1 MFNCGDYTQEC
12 KIKLVPTEFKEYALS
27 WWDNLVTA
35 RRRAGDFPVE
45 TWNQMKVIMRK
56 RFVPSHY
63 HRELHF
69 KLRTLSQ
76 GSRSVEEYYK
86 EMETVMLRADIQ
98 QDREATMARFMGGL
112 SRDTMDTLEVH
123 HYVEMEELLHKAIMF
138 EQQLKR
144 RSYKSSYGASKPH
157 YQKDKKTRESK
168 PFFKLEW
175 RNSVLKERK

>member
-1 MFNCGDYTQEC
+1 M
-12 KIKLVPTEFKEYALS
+12 KLAPTEFKEYALS

-45 TWNQMKVIMRK
+45 TWNQIKVIMRK

-86 EMETVMLRADIQ
+86 EMETLMLRADIQ
-98 QDREATMARFMGGL
+98 ENR
-112 SRDTMDTLEVH
+112 
-123 HYVEMEELLHKAIMF
+123 
-138 EQQLKR
+138 
-144 RSYKSSYGASKPH
+144 
-157 YQKDKKTRESK
+157 
-168 PFFKLEW
+168 
-175 RNSVLKERK
+175 